1 MDHTTRKLNAI
12 SLFSGAMGF
21 DLGIERS
28 GFNIRLC
35 VEWDKW
41 ACKTIKTNT
50 NIPLLE
56 GDITKFSA
64 TEILQ
69 AAQLEPN
76 SVDLIFGGP
85 PCQPFS
91 SAGKRKGLSDLR
103 SNTLYKFLD
112 LVSEIKPKFF
122 LLENVRGL
130 LSAKLDDFVPD
141 IFAQNPSASKLS
153 GSVMYWLCAEFK
165 KLGYAISFSLFNAA
179 NYGVPQKRERVIIF
193 GALGDESIPLPN
205 PTHFDPNDKEHEK
218 LEAQGL
224 TEWVSIK
231 EAFGNWKSILGN
243 FDEIKAADSQNCGT
257 LRKQHIPYLSMLKGG
272 QYWKHLPTDIQKQAM
287 GKMFDLDG
295 GKTGFLR
302 RLSYDQPSPTLVT
315 VPTMPNTMLCH
326 PEFLRPLSIPEYARI
341 QMFPSNW
348 VFEGSIEQQYKQI
361 GNAVP
366 IGLGYIAGLQII
378 QFIETTKD
386 SKIGSI
392 SYKYSRYKNTTDTEF
407 LTNFEKQ
414 LT

>member
-1 MDHTTRKLNAI
+1 MDHTKQPLNAI

-21 DLGIERS
+21 DLGIEKA
-28 GFNIRLC
+28 GFDIRLC

-41 ACKTIKTNT
+41 ACKTIKANT
-50 NIPLLE
+50 SIPLLE
-56 GDITKFSA
+56 GDITQFSA
-64 TEILQ
+64 TDILQ
-69 AAQLEPN
+69 AANLEPN
-76 SVDLIFGGP
+76 NVDLIFGGP

-91 SAGKRKGLSDLR
+91 SAGKRKGLTDLR

-141 IFAQNPSASKLS
+141 IFVHNPSASKLS
-153 GSVMYWLCAEFK
+153 GSVMYWLCSEFK

-193 GALGDESIPLPN
+193 GALGTHSIPLPS
-205 PTHFDPNDKEHEK
+205 PTHSDPDDKTTR
-218 LEAQGL
+218 GL
-224 TEWVSIK
+224 AKWVTIK
-231 EAFGNWKSILGN
+231 EAFGNWKSFLGN
-243 FDEIKAADSQNCGT
+243 FDTIKPATSQNCGT
-257 LRKQHIPYLSMLKGG
+257 LRKQHIPYLAMLKGG
-272 QYWKHLPTDIQKQAM
+272 QYWKHLPIDIQKQVM
-287 GKMFDLDG
+287 GNKLNTNG

-315 VPTMPNTMLCH
+315 VPTMPATSLCH

-366 IGLGYIAGLQII
+366 VGLGYVAGLQVIK
-378 QFIETTKD
+378 FIHNSQELKNQ
-386 SKIGSI
+386 SKQSP
-392 SYKYSRYKNTTDTEF
+392 KYSRYKNTTDSTF
-407 LTNFEKQ
+407 LNTFEKH
-414 LT
+414 LC